1 MNDVETPIN
10 AYRHLTM
17 VADWFAARGYI
28 VAAAEYELKAN
39 TCLMQ
44 YAQDRINTLMGIPT

>member
-44 YAQDRINTLMGIPT
+44 YAQDRINTLMGTPT